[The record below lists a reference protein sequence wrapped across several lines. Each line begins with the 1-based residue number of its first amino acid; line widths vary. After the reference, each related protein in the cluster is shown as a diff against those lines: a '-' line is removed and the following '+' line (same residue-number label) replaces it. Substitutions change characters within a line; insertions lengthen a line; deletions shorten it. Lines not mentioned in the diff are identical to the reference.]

1 MEWYNFWCCTNERW
15 YRVVHKV
22 YIIFHTTYMSRE
34 IAADGKAFE
43 SQIAQ
48 RAEAKNTG
56 PFLQNAIK
64 V

>member
-1 MEWYNFWCCTNERW
+1 M
-15 YRVVHKV
+15 HKV